1 MVMVTEEELVK
12 LRELRDRQDRH
23 ASMLGVATCEW
34 QRKSQQLMEAIKK
47 TEIEHEQIGNGIL
60 KAHELDH
67 VNENFTINIET
78 GEIMKLVVELGG
90 TTSYKPI

>member
-23 ASMLGVATCEW
+23 ASMLGVAMCEW
-34 QRKSQQLMEAIKK
+34 QRKSQQLMEAIKR
-47 TEIEHEQIGNGIL
+47 TEIEQDQTGNSIL
-60 KAHELDH
+60 KAHELDYA
-67 VNENFTINIET
+67 NENLTIDIET